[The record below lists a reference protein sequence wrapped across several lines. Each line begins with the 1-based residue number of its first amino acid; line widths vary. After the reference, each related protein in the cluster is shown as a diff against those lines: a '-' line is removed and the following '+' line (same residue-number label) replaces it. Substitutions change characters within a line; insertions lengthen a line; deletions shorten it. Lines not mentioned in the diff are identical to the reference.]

1 MIKNPPA
8 NEGGTGDAASIPG
21 LGRSSAGGMATH
33 SSILAWRIPWT
44 EEPGG
49 LQSMG
54 PQRVGI
60 TEGLSTHTHLAH
72 HLDLSIRLYSQSVVI
87 CCFDLYLWR
96 SPYEWRGGTRHCS
109 RVMVVE
115 SGLNTMK
122 KDTRGLSRVAA
133 GNPVFPRLVPVTSGS
148 FSGCL

>member
-1 MIKNPPA
+1 MALFDIFVNLLSVQLSGLSGGSVIKNPPA

-33 SSILAWRIPWT
+33 SSILAWGIPWT

-72 HLDLSIRLYSQSVVI
+72 QLDLSIRLYSQSIVI

-96 SPYEWRGGTRHCS
+96 RH
-109 RVMVVE
+109 
-115 SGLNTMK
+115 L
-122 KDTRGLSRVAA
+122 
-133 GNPVFPRLVPVTSGS
+133 TSHTQ
-148 FSGCL
+148 